1 MDRQKLFQG
10 VYGLE
15 DEKEEIFRCLDWF
28 ANEGKYKALGI
39 KVPTALLL
47 YGEPGCGKSL
57 LLKNIIAHSGLPCFV
72 VAPQDDDVMASMQ
85 SIIKE
90 ANKAEKAIVIFDEID
105 LLIGDDDRVR
115 KFIQDQVDGIES
127 NGKLFF
133 IAATNY
139 LPRLPKSLTRNGRF
153 GDKLRIDVPGPATI
167 ALYFRDRMKA
177 FYGDSFEEGYFQNE
191 VFEMLEGNNFS
202 ELSSMA
208 NRLFLEYPD
217 KFPDFNQFMRFLARR
232 LNGSLKIG
240 ESTLRIAI
248 HEACHAL
255 MLYRYS
261 KYQRLLYAFG
271 DKDEGHVRGRNV
283 PEHEG
288 SYEAY
293 LSDIA
298 VSYAGIIGEKVFLG
312 SGNVGALDDLDK
324 ARRKSFVLVNL
335 LGYKGLGKTLSS
347 VDEGRQPSERW
358 LKGNERKIRRLLAKI
373 EKDDFR
379 FIKENEASIKSVA
392 EKLKKDNVMLGSE
405 MERIFSSFNVKQD
418 VLFIEKLVR
427 RC

>member
-15 DEKEEIFRCLDWF
+15 DEREEIFRRLDWF
-28 ANEGKYKALGI
+28 ENEGKYKALGI

-57 LLKNIIAHSGLPCFV
+57 LLKNIIAYSGLPCFV
-72 VAPQDDDVMASMQ
+72 VAPQDDDVIASMQ

-105 LLIGDDDRVR
+105 LLIGDDERVL

-133 IAATNY
+133 IAATNF
-139 LPRLPKSLTRNGRF
+139 LQRLPKSLTRNGRF
-153 GDKLRIDVPGPATI
+153 GDKLRIDVPEPATI

-177 FYGDSFEEGYFQNE
+177 FYGDSFEEGYFHNE

-202 ELSSMA
+202 DLSSLA

-217 KFPDFNQFMRFLARR
+217 KFPDFNQFMNFLAKR
-232 LNGSLKIG
+232 LNGRLKIG

-248 HEACHAL
+248 HEASHAL
-255 MLYRYS
+255 LLYRYS
-261 KYQRLLYAFG
+261 KYQKLLYAYG
-271 DKDEGHVRGRNV
+271 DKEEGHVRGRNV
-283 PEHEG
+283 SEYQG
-288 SYEAY
+288 SYEAF

-312 SGNVGALDDLDK
+312 TGNVGALDDLDK
-324 ARRKSFVLVNL
+324 ARHNGFALVNR
-335 LGYKGLGKTLSS
+335 LGYKGLGKTLAS
-347 VDEGRQPSERW
+347 VDDGRQPSERW
-358 LKGNERKIRRLLAKI
+358 LKGNERKIRRLFRKI
-373 EKDDFR
+373 EKDSFR
-379 FIKENEASIKSVA
+379 FIKENEASVKAVA
-392 EKLKKDNVMLGSE
+392 GKLQKDNVMLGSE

-418 VLFIEKLVR
+418 TRFIEKLVR
-427 RC
+427 YC

>member
-1 MDRQKLFQG
+1 MDKDKLFQG

-15 DEKEEIFRCLDWF
+15 DEKEEIFRNLDWF
-28 ANEGKYKALGI
+28 ENEAKYKALGI

-72 VAPQDDDVMASMQ
+72 VAPRDDDVIASMQ

-90 ANKAEKAIVIFDEID
+90 ASKAEKAIVIFDEID
-105 LLIGDDDRVR
+105 LLIGDDDRVQ
-115 KFIQDQVDGIES
+115 KFIQDQVEGIES

-133 IAATNY
+133 IAATNH
-139 LPRLPKSLTRNGRF
+139 LQRLPKSLLRNGRF
-153 GDKLRIDVPGPATI
+153 GDKMRIECPEPATI
-167 ALYFRDRMKA
+167 AIYFRDRMKA
-177 FYGDSFEEGYFQNE
+177 FYGDSFDDGYFENE
-191 VFEMLEGNNFS
+191 VFEMLEGNSFS
-202 ELSSMA
+202 DLSSMA

-217 KFPDFNQFMRFLARR
+217 KFPEFSQFMKFLAKQ
-232 LNGSLKIG
+232 LNGSIKIG
-240 ESTLRIAI
+240 ESTDRIAI

-261 KYQRLLYAFG
+261 KYQRLLYAYG

-283 PEHEG
+283 LDYKG

-298 VSYAGIIGEKVFLG
+298 VSYAGIIGEKAFLG
-312 SGNVGALDDLDK
+312 SGNLGALDDLNN
-324 ARRKSFVLVNL
+324 ARYDGFALVNR

-347 VDEGRQPSERW
+347 VDDGRQPSERW

-373 EKDDFR
+373 ERDSFR
-379 FIKENEASIKSVA
+379 FIKENEAAVKSVA
-392 EKLKKDNVMLGSE
+392 GKLKKCNVMLGSE
-405 MERIFSSFNVKQD
+405 MERIFSSYNVKQD
-418 VLFIEKLVR
+418 DRFIEKLVR
-427 RC
+427 HC